1 MWELDYKESWELKN
15 WCFWTVVLEKT
26 LENPLDSKEIKPVHP
41 KGDQSWIFIG
51 RTDAEAQALILWPPD
66 ANNWLTGKDPD
77 AGKDWRQEKG
87 MTEDE
92 MVGWHHWLK
101 GHEFEQLQELVIY
114 REAWCATVHRSQ
126 RVGHDWVTELNLYR
140 QQTGLLSQ
148 VSPGFSSNQGLP
160 HPWKFFPPCS
170 ANLGFSFPLLFPPF
184 PLLLCPPL
192 FYLASKLLI
201 ILIREQFYLHV
212 SVLDASGASLSNA
225 HQGGYPPNR
234 KTSLSLWSGCLL
246 IQLLRK
252 RLSLHY
258 YMLFYSVAVWYFI
271 LWMK

>member
-1 MWELDYKESWELKN
+1 M
-15 WCFWTVVLEKT
+15 
-26 LENPLDSKEIKPVHP
+26 
-41 KGDQSWIFIG
+41 
-51 RTDAEAQALILWPPD
+51 
-66 ANNWLTGKDPD
+66 
-77 AGKDWRQEKG
+77 
-87 MTEDE
+87 
-92 MVGWHHWLK
+92 
-101 GHEFEQLQELVIY
+101 
-114 REAWCATVHRSQ
+114 
-126 RVGHDWVTELNLYR
+126 TELNLYP

-170 ANLGFSFPLLFPPF
+170 ANLGFSFPLFFPPF

-201 ILIREQFYLHV
+201 VLIGEQFYVHF

-234 KTSLSLWSGCLL
+234 KKSLSLWSGCLL

-252 RLSLHY
+252 RRLSLHY
-258 YMLFYSVAVWYFI
+258 CICYSLQLLCGISFYE
-271 LWMK
+271 